1 MARNVEIKARI
12 EDLATIRA
20 NAAALASGPMEII
33 DQTDTF
39 FVVPRDGSR
48 SARFQTGRAN

>member
-12 EDLATIRA
+12 ADLATIRA

-39 FVVPRDGSR
+39 FVETR
-48 SARFQTGRAN
+48 SGAVAVMEPDE